1 MYLIMVIDIMVLLH
15 LKYFQRQNISWFYHD
30 STPRILRN
38 FSKDNQNVIDHGA
51 IRSQHGM
58 KPL

>member
-1 MYLIMVIDIMVLLH
+1 MVWLH
-15 LKYFQRQNISWFYHD
+15 HKDSQRQNISWFYHV
-30 STPRILRN
+30 STPKILRN